1 MAHGMTSDSPQIVA
15 AAIDIGSNSIKMTIG
30 RANQEGGV
38 DQIDW
43 ASEVVRLGQG
53 LDRTGLLDEERIE
66 AAIETLT
73 RFATQARERGAT
85 RIVAVA
91 TEATRAAANGELF
104 LDRVRVKTGIDV
116 RVVDGQ
122 AEAALTFRGLMADS
136 DLAGSVLVADI
147 GGGSTELIVARD
159 GVMQSAQ
166 SLPLGSGRL
175 TDRFVVADPPRPDE
189 LAACET
195 EAEAVVQAA
204 QPLDLPPGTP
214 VRLIVVGG
222 TGEFMARLITDGQDI
237 TLETLR
243 IVLGKLATLSAA
255 ELADEIDIPEARA
268 RVLPAGVAIVA
279 AIASHLKPE
288 RIEISRSGIRAGL
301 LLEALRGEG
310 DTADDCS
317 EPNAG
322 PAEERS
328 VNDASSATRQRESAE
343 MSFRDA
349 MSALIA
355 ERWQTVLAAVPVA
368 LEGTDIEG
376 VHDVRVASRRLRA
389 ALDIAAPAFPG
400 KWYTALHR
408 TAKQITGA
416 LGTVRDR
423 DVLLEALYEDRS
435 AAPVAEHPGINR
447 LIERVERERVAARG
461 EMVRFLRQLLE
472 GPLQAEL
479 ERRFG
484 ISEISARRTDTQI
497 GSPS

>member
-1 MAHGMTSDSPQIVA
+1 MTSDSPQKIA

-30 RANQEGGV
+30 RASPEGL
-38 DQIDW
+38 DQFDW

-73 RFATQARERGAT
+73 QFAAQARERGAT

-91 TEATRAAANGELF
+91 TEATRAAANGAMF
-104 LDRVRVKTGIDV
+104 LDRVREHTGIDV
-116 RVVDGQ
+116 RVLDGQ
-122 AEAALTFRGLMADS
+122 AEAALTFRGLAADT
-136 DLAGSVLVADI
+136 DLTGLVLVADI

-159 GVMQSAQ
+159 GVIQTAQ

-175 TDRFVVADPPRPDE
+175 TDRFIVADPPRPNE
-189 LAACET
+189 LAASEK
-195 EAEAVVQAA
+195 EADAAIQAA
-204 QPLDLPPGTP
+204 QPLDLPTGTA

-222 TGEFMARLITDGQDI
+222 TGEFMARLVTDVQHI
-237 TLETLR
+237 TLEAVRVALA
-243 IVLGKLATLSAA
+243 KLATLSAA

-279 AIASHLKPE
+279 AIASHLDPE

-301 LLEALRGEG
+301 LLEALGIEAA
-310 DTADDCS
+310 TPDDGS

-322 PAEERS
+322 PVEERARK
-328 VNDASSATRQRESAE
+328 DGGSATGEQESTGMNFRET
-343 MSFRDA
+343 

-355 ERWQTVLAAVPVA
+355 ERWQTVLATIPIA
-368 LEGTDIEG
+368 LAGTNIEG

-389 ALDIAAPAFPG
+389 AMDIAAPAFSG

-408 TAKQITGA
+408 TAKEITGA
-416 LGTVRDR
+416 LGEVRDR
-423 DVLLEALYEDRS
+423 DVLLEALREDRS
-435 AAPVAEHPGINR
+435 AAPLAEHPGIDR
-447 LIERVERERVAARG
+447 LIDRVERERVAARG
-461 EMVRFLRQLLE
+461 EMEDYLRQLVV
-472 GPLQAEL
+472 GPLRGEV

-484 ISEISARRTDTQI
+484 KTEGLARGTGAKI
-497 GSPS
+497 GSAT

>member
-1 MAHGMTSDSPQIVA
+1 MTTESPREIA

-30 RANQEGGV
+30 CANGEGGV
-38 DQIDW
+38 DELDW

-136 DLAGSVLVADI
+136 DLTGSVLVADI

-159 GVMQSAQ
+159 GVMQTAQ

-195 EAEAVVQAA
+195 EAEAVVRAA

-237 TLETLR
+237 TFETLR

-279 AIASHLKPE
+279 AIASWLHPN
-288 RIEISRSGIRAGL
+288 RIEISRSGIRTGL

-310 DTADDCS
+310 VTTDNGS
-317 EPNAG
+317 EPGAG
-322 PAEERS
+322 SAEERS
-328 VNDASSATRQRESAE
+328 PKNGSSPTGRQVSSEL
-343 MSFRDA
+343 SFRA
-349 MSALIA
+349 TMSALIA
-355 ERWQTVLAAVPVA
+355 ERWQTVLAAIPVA
-368 LEGTDIEG
+368 LAGTAIEG

-389 ALDIAAPAFPG
+389 AMDTAAPAFPG
-400 KWYTALHR
+400 KWYTPLHR
-408 TAKQITGA
+408 IAKEITGA
-416 LGTVRDR
+416 LGEVRDR
-423 DVLLEALYEDRS
+423 DVLLEALNEDRS
-435 AAPVAEHPGINR
+435 TAPMAEHSGIDR
-447 LIERVERERVAARG
+447 LIDRVERERVAARE
-461 EMVRFLRQLLE
+461 EMEHYLRQILD
-472 GPLQAEL
+472 GPLQGEVQ
-479 ERRFG
+479 RRFG
-484 ISEISARRTDTQI
+484 ATETPTGAAGTRAECT
-497 GSPS
+497 P